1 MSMEQHNS
9 GNSRIAK
16 NTMVLYIRMIFVL
29 LVSLYSTRAILNA
42 LGVVDYGIY
51 NVVAGFVSM
60 FAFLNSSMTN
70 TVQRFFNYEIGFSDK
85 GNLNKVYITSIQIQ
99 VILGVLTFVLL
110 EFIGM
115 WYIKTKM
122 VIPLERLTAAVY
134 VFQFS
139 VLSLFLLILQIPFA
153 AAVIAHEKMEFYA
166 VVSMTDAVLKLIIAI
181 VLPFISY
188 DRLIYYGAL
197 MLLNSLIDISLYY
210 FYAKKCFREIAY
222 KHSYHKDLFK
232 KMISFSGWN
241 VLDSFAYTMQGQG
254 LNMLMNAFY
263 GPVVN
268 AARGVAYQIQAA
280 LSGFTENIAVAFKPQ
295 LVESYAKDDY
305 ERTKNLMLSMS
316 KLGYI
321 MVYVLSLPITLE
333 VEYILNIWLGG
344 IVPKYTAIFTVLV
357 LLNMALG
364 SLNIPISQTVQATGH
379 IKRYQTIRS
388 FIVTSVLPL
397 SWIALICGAPAYIIF
412 VILILVNMMNQP
424 VSMYLLRKI
433 FKYSYKEYVSKVIL
447 PCFLFSVVAPI
458 LPTMIH
464 LIMKES
470 FGRLVIVCIVSVVS
484 SLILIYFIIM
494 TKSEKIFVKRLIDK
508 YKPLRQNGHDK

>member
-1 MSMEQHNS
+1 MEQHNS

-29 LVSLYSTRAILNA
+29 LVSLYSTRAILNV

-70 TVQRFFNYEIGFSDK
+70 TIQRFFNYEIGFSDK
-85 GNLNKVYITSIQIQ
+85 GNLNKVYVTSIQIQ
-99 VILGVLTFVLL
+99 AILGVLTVVLL
-110 EFIGM
+110 EVVGM

-122 VIPLERLTAAVY
+122 VIPVERLTAAIY
-134 VFQFS
+134 VFQLS
-139 VLSLFLLILQIPFA
+139 VFSLFLLILQIPFA
-153 AAVIAHEKMEFYA
+153 AAVIAHEKMGFYA

-188 DRLIYYGAL
+188 DRLIYYGVL
-197 MLLNSLIDISLYY
+197 MLLISLIDILLYY
-210 FYAKKCFREIAY
+210 FYAKRSFREIAY
-222 KHSYHKDLFK
+222 KHLYYKDLFK
-232 KMISFSGWN
+232 RMITFSGWN

-295 LVESYAKDDY
+295 LIESYAKDDH
-305 ERTKNLMLSMS
+305 ERTKSLMFSMS

-321 MVYVLSLPITLE
+321 MVYVLSLPISLE
-333 VEYILNIWLGG
+333 VEYILDIWLGG
-344 IVPKYTAIFTVLV
+344 TVPNYTAIFTILV

-379 IKRYQTIRS
+379 IQRYQTIRS
-388 FIVTSVLPL
+388 LIVTSALPL
-397 SWIALICGAPAYIIF
+397 SWLALICGAPAYIIF
-412 VILILVNMMNQP
+412 VVLILVNMINQP
-424 VSMYLLRKI
+424 ISMYLLKKV
-433 FKYSYKEYVSKVIL
+433 FKYSYREYFSIVIL
-447 PCFLFSVVAPI
+447 PCFLFSIVAPI
-458 LPTMIH
+458 LPIIIH

-470 FGRLVIVCIVSVVS
+470 FGRLLLVCFVSVVIS
-484 SLILIYFIIM
+484 SILVYFVIM
-494 TKSEKIFVKRLIDK
+494 TKSEKMFFKVIIDR
-508 YKPLRQNGHDK
+508 YKPFGRRKVN

>member
-1 MSMEQHNS
+1 MEQHNS

-29 LVSLYSTRAILNA
+29 LVSLYSTRAILNV

-85 GNLNKVYITSIQIQ
+85 GNLNKVYVTSIQIQ
-99 VILGVLTFVLL
+99 AILGVLTVVLL
-110 EFIGM
+110 EVVGM

-122 VIPLERLTAAVY
+122 VIPVERLTAAIY
-134 VFQFS
+134 VFQLS
-139 VLSLFLLILQIPFA
+139 VFSLFLLILQIPFA
-153 AAVIAHEKMEFYA
+153 AAVIAHEKMGFYA

-188 DRLIYYGAL
+188 DRLIYYGVL
-197 MLLNSLIDISLYY
+197 MSLISLIDILLYY
-210 FYAKKCFREIAY
+210 FYAKRSFREIAY
-222 KHSYHKDLFK
+222 KHLYYKDLFK
-232 KMISFSGWN
+232 RMITFSGWN

-295 LVESYAKDDY
+295 LIESYAKDDH
-305 ERTKNLMLSMS
+305 ERTKSLMFSMS

-321 MVYVLSLPITLE
+321 MVYVLSLPISLE

-344 IVPKYTAIFTVLV
+344 TVPNYTAIFTILV

-379 IKRYQTIRS
+379 IQRYQTIRS
-388 FIVTSVLPL
+388 LIVTSALPL
-397 SWIALICGAPAYIIF
+397 SWLALICGAPAYIIF
-412 VILILVNMMNQP
+412 VILILVNMINQP
-424 VSMYLLRKI
+424 VSMYLLRKV
-433 FKYSYKEYVSKVIL
+433 FKYSYRDYFSRVIL

-458 LPTMIH
+458 IPIMIH

-470 FGRLVIVCIVSVVS
+470 FGRLLLVCIVSVII
-484 SLILIYFIIM
+484 SLILVYSIIM
-494 TKSEKIFVKRLIDK
+494 TKSEKMFIKVIIDRYIQLGQK
-508 YKPLRQNGHDK
+508 KNN

>member
-1 MSMEQHNS
+1 MNMEQHNS

-29 LVSLYSTRAILNA
+29 LVSLYSTRAILNV

-70 TVQRFFNYEIGFSDK
+70 TIQRFFNYEIGFSDK
-85 GNLNKVYITSIQIQ
+85 GNLNKVYVTSIQIQ
-99 VILGVLTFVLL
+99 AILGVLTVVLL
-110 EFIGM
+110 EVVGM

-122 VIPLERLTAAVY
+122 VIPVERLTAAIY
-134 VFQFS
+134 VFQLS
-139 VLSLFLLILQIPFA
+139 VFSLFLLILQIPFA
-153 AAVIAHEKMEFYA
+153 AAVIAHEKMGFYA

-188 DRLIYYGAL
+188 DRLIYYGVL
-197 MLLNSLIDISLYY
+197 MLLISLIDILLYY
-210 FYAKKCFREIAY
+210 FYAKRSFREIAY
-222 KHSYHKDLFK
+222 KHLYYKDLFK
-232 KMISFSGWN
+232 RMITFSGWN

-295 LVESYAKDDY
+295 LIESYAKDDH
-305 ERTKNLMLSMS
+305 ERTKSLMFSMS

-321 MVYVLSLPITLE
+321 MVYVLSLPISLE
-333 VEYILNIWLGG
+333 VEYILDIWLGG
-344 IVPKYTAIFTVLV
+344 TVPNYTAIFTILV

-379 IKRYQTIRS
+379 IQKYQTIRS
-388 FIVTSVLPL
+388 LIVTSALPL
-397 SWIALICGAPAYIIF
+397 SWLALICGAPAYIIF
-412 VILILVNMMNQP
+412 VILILVNMINQP
-424 VSMYLLRKI
+424 VSMYLLKKV
-433 FKYSYKEYVSKVIL
+433 FKYSYSDYFSRVIL

-458 LPTMIH
+458 VPIMIH

-470 FGRLVIVCIVSVVS
+470 FGRLLLVCIVTVII
-484 SLILIYFIIM
+484 SLILVYSIIM
-494 TKSEKIFVKRLIDK
+494 TKSEKIFIKVIINRYIQL
-508 YKPLRQNGHDK
+508 G

>member
-197 MLLNSLIDISLYY
+197 MLLISLIDISLYY

-295 LVESYAKDDY
+295 LVEKIGRASCR
-305 ERTKNLMLSMS
+305 ER
-316 KLGYI
+316 
-321 MVYVLSLPITLE
+321 V
-333 VEYILNIWLGG
+333 
-344 IVPKYTAIFTVLV
+344 
-357 LLNMALG
+357 
-364 SLNIPISQTVQATGH
+364 
-379 IKRYQTIRS
+379 
-388 FIVTSVLPL
+388 
-397 SWIALICGAPAYIIF
+397 
-412 VILILVNMMNQP
+412 
-424 VSMYLLRKI
+424 
-433 FKYSYKEYVSKVIL
+433 
-447 PCFLFSVVAPI
+447 
-458 LPTMIH
+458 
-464 LIMKES
+464 
-470 FGRLVIVCIVSVVS
+470 
-484 SLILIYFIIM
+484 
-494 TKSEKIFVKRLIDK
+494 
-508 YKPLRQNGHDK
+508 

>member
-1 MSMEQHNS
+1 MNMEQHNS

-29 LVSLYSTRAILNA
+29 LVSLYSTRAILNV

-85 GNLNKVYITSIQIQ
+85 GNLNKVYVTSIQIQ
-99 VILGVLTFVLL
+99 AILGVLTVVLL
-110 EFIGM
+110 EVVGM

-122 VIPLERLTAAVY
+122 VIPVERLTAAIY
-134 VFQFS
+134 VFQLS
-139 VLSLFLLILQIPFA
+139 VFSLFLLILQIPFA
-153 AAVIAHEKMEFYA
+153 AAVIAHEKMGFYA

-188 DRLIYYGAL
+188 DRLIYYGVL
-197 MLLNSLIDISLYY
+197 MSLISLIDILLYY
-210 FYAKKCFREIAY
+210 FYAKRSFREIAY
-222 KHSYHKDLFK
+222 KHLYYKDLFK
-232 KMISFSGWN
+232 RMITFSGWN

-295 LVESYAKDDY
+295 LIESYAKDDH
-305 ERTKNLMLSMS
+305 ERTKSLMFSMS

-321 MVYVLSLPITLE
+321 MVYVLSLPISLE

-344 IVPKYTAIFTVLV
+344 TVPNYTAIFTILV

-379 IKRYQTIRS
+379 IQRYQTIRS
-388 FIVTSVLPL
+388 LIVTSALPL
-397 SWIALICGAPAYIIF
+397 SWLALICGAPAYIIF
-412 VILILVNMMNQP
+412 VILILVNMINQP
-424 VSMYLLRKI
+424 VSMYLLRKV
-433 FKYSYKEYVSKVIL
+433 FKYSYRDYFSRVIL

-458 LPTMIH
+458 IPIMIH

-470 FGRLVIVCIVSVVS
+470 FGRLLLVCIVSVII
-484 SLILIYFIIM
+484 SLIFVYSIIM
-494 TKSEKIFVKRLIDK
+494 TKSEKMFIKVIIDRYIQLGQK
-508 YKPLRQNGHDK
+508 KNN

>member
-1 MSMEQHNS
+1 MNMEQHNS

-16 NTMVLYIRMIFVL
+16 NTLVLYIRMIFVL
-29 LVSLYSTRAILNA
+29 LVSLYSTRAILNV

-85 GNLNKVYITSIQIQ
+85 GNLNKVYVTSIQIQ
-99 VILGVLTFVLL
+99 AILGVLTVVLL
-110 EFIGM
+110 EVVGM

-122 VIPLERLTAAVY
+122 VIPVERLTAAIY
-134 VFQFS
+134 VFQLS
-139 VLSLFLLILQIPFA
+139 VFSLFLLILQIPFA
-153 AAVIAHEKMEFYA
+153 AAVIAHEKMGFYA

-188 DRLIYYGAL
+188 DRLIYYGIL
-197 MLLNSLIDISLYY
+197 MSLISLIDILLYY
-210 FYAKKCFREIAY
+210 FYAKRSFREIAY
-222 KHSYHKDLFK
+222 KHLYYKDLFK
-232 KMISFSGWN
+232 RMITFSGWN

-295 LVESYAKDDY
+295 LIESYAKDDH
-305 ERTKNLMLSMS
+305 ERTKSLMFSMS

-321 MVYVLSLPITLE
+321 MVYVLSLPISLE

-344 IVPKYTAIFTVLV
+344 TVPNYTAIFTILV

-379 IKRYQTIRS
+379 IQRYQTIRS
-388 FIVTSVLPL
+388 LIVTSALPL
-397 SWIALICGAPAYIIF
+397 SWLALICGAPAYIIF
-412 VILILVNMMNQP
+412 VILILVNMINQP
-424 VSMYLLRKI
+424 VSMYLLRKV
-433 FKYSYKEYVSKVIL
+433 FKYSYRDYFSRVIL

-458 LPTMIH
+458 IPIMIH

-470 FGRLVIVCIVSVVS
+470 FGRLLLVCIVSVII
-484 SLILIYFIIM
+484 SLIFVYSIIM
-494 TKSEKIFVKRLIDK
+494 TKSEKMFIKVIIDRYIQLGQK
-508 YKPLRQNGHDK
+508 KNN

>member
-1 MSMEQHNS
+1 MNMEQHNS

-29 LVSLYSTRAILNA
+29 LVSLYSTRAILNV

-85 GNLNKVYITSIQIQ
+85 GNLNKVYVTSIQIQ
-99 VILGVLTFVLL
+99 AILGVLTVVLL
-110 EFIGM
+110 EVVGM

-122 VIPLERLTAAVY
+122 VIPVERLTAAIY
-134 VFQFS
+134 VFQLS
-139 VLSLFLLILQIPFA
+139 VFSLFLLILQIPFA
-153 AAVIAHEKMEFYA
+153 AAVIAHEKMGFYA

-188 DRLIYYGAL
+188 DRLIYYGIL
-197 MLLNSLIDISLYY
+197 MSLISLIDILLYY
-210 FYAKKCFREIAY
+210 FYAKRSFREIAY
-222 KHSYHKDLFK
+222 KHLYYKDLFK
-232 KMISFSGWN
+232 RMITFSGWN

-295 LVESYAKDDY
+295 LIESYAKDDH
-305 ERTKNLMLSMS
+305 ERTKSLMFSMS

-321 MVYVLSLPITLE
+321 MVYVLSLPISLE

-344 IVPKYTAIFTVLV
+344 TVPNYTAIFTILV

-379 IKRYQTIRS
+379 IQRYQTIRS
-388 FIVTSVLPL
+388 LIVTSALPL
-397 SWIALICGAPAYIIF
+397 SWLALICGAPAYIIF
-412 VILILVNMMNQP
+412 VILILVNMINQP
-424 VSMYLLRKI
+424 VSMYLLRKV
-433 FKYSYKEYVSKVIL
+433 FKYSYRDYFSRVIL

-458 LPTMIH
+458 IPIMIH

-470 FGRLVIVCIVSVVS
+470 FGRLLLVCIVSVII
-484 SLILIYFIIM
+484 SLIFVYSIIM
-494 TKSEKIFVKRLIDK
+494 TKSEKMFIKVIIDRYIQLGQK
-508 YKPLRQNGHDK
+508 KNN